1 MGRGGG
7 GIIVSAEGTS
17 LVGGSGVSSF
27 RKFLDLEALKR
38 YFQPCHEKKID
49 LN

>member
-1 MGRGGG
+1 MGRGG
-7 GIIVSAEGTS
+7 GIIVSAEDTS